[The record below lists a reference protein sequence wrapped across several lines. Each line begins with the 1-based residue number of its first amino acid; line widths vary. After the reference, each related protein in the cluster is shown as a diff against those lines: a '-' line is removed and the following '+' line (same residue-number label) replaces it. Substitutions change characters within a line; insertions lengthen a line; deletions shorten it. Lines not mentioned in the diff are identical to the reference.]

1 MGNRWVD
8 YGVLETI
15 LLYRLGW
22 DFCIL
27 AVIGRWLLCSGGCLL
42 RFHCIRNWYKQQ
54 IKLLHHET
62 QLCSILCMHVTMVFN
77 CSKYVYVV
85 KWYLHCMC
93 MIFLS

>member
-1 MGNRWVD
+1 MGGCIITGGCIKWLD

-42 RFHCIRNWYKQQ
+42 RFHCNGMGLMHHLTTP
-54 IKLLHHET
+54 LLHSSLT
-62 QLCSILCMHVTMVFN
+62 SWQVSISACLNFFSCE
-77 CSKYVYVV
+77 K
-85 KWYLHCMC
+85 
-93 MIFLS
+93 